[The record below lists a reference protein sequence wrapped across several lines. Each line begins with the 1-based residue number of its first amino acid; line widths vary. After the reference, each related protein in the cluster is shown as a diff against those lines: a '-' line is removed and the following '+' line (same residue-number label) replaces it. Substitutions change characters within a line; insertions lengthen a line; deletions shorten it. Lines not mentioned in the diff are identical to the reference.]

1 MIHIDV
7 ENIHK
12 SFGGQSVL
20 NGLSFQ
26 VQAGEHIGLVGP
38 NGAGKTTLLKILTG
52 ELLPDKIQFD
62 YHVSLPKNLR
72 VGLVSQLPEYER
84 GTLVID
90 VLRRAYDAFAGADAY
105 LDSLE
110 VDIRRMAGG
119 LMLTQLL
126 NSDMNTLSGGEKTRV
141 NLARLLLEQPD
152 LLLLDEP
159 TNHLDLR
166 ACEWLEE
173 HLSGFRGTVL
183 AVSHDR
189 WFLDR
194 FARRTIEIDGGV
206 AESYPGNYS
215 FYSQER
221 ENRRLEK
228 QRIYEKE
235 RDAYAK
241 LSAAA
246 LQMREWAGKNA
257 KLHRRAENME
267 KRAAR
272 ILTTQ
277 RPKTKRIMRS
287 EFSALD
293 FRADDIF
300 RIQKLTKLYG
310 ERKILDGVSL
320 NMRNGERVALL
331 GDNGAGKSTLIKI
344 VAGELI
350 ADGGTVWQGPAVKWG
365 YLPQE
370 VIFDH
375 PERGLVDTLLYEIKG
390 ITPASARDRLAAFQF
405 TGEKVFDPVSALSGG
420 ERSRLRLC
428 ILMSR
433 GVNLLML
440 DEPTNHLDIDARA
453 WVENAL
459 GDFDQAILFV
469 SHDRYFIEQFATR
482 IWWLENG
489 EIWDYEGNY
498 PNFREALRARERGA
512 NPEKSEK
519 IDKPKPKSSASPLSL
534 QRKREQAAARLER
547 DIEKVETE
555 LQALEPKI
563 AENPSDFAALCELL
577 TAQEKL
583 QIERD
588 ELYAEY
594 ERLEAEEAYDE

>member
-38 NGAGKTTLLKILTG
+38 NGAGKTTLLKLLTG
-52 ELLPDKIQFD
+52 ELPPDKIRFD
-62 YHVSLPKNLR
+62 YHISLPKNLR

-84 GTLVID
+84 GTLVLD

-119 LMLTQLL
+119 LTLTHLL

-206 AESYPGNYS
+206 AESYSGNYS
-215 FYSQER
+215 FYARER

-235 RDAYAK
+235 REAYAK

-277 RPKTKRIMRS
+277 RPKIKRAMRS
-287 EFSALD
+287 EFAALEL
-293 FRADDIF
+293 RADDIF
-300 RIQKLTKLYG
+300 RLQKLRKSYG
-310 ERKILDGVSL
+310 ERKILNDVSL
-320 NMRNGERVALL
+320 NMRSGERIALL
-331 GDNGAGKSTLIKI
+331 GDNGAGKSTLIKLLT
-344 VAGELI
+344 GEMLP
-350 ADGGTVWQGPAVKWG
+350 DGGAIWQGPAVKWG

-370 VIFDH
+370 VIFER
-375 PERGLVDTLLYEIKG
+375 PERSLVDTLLYEIKG
-390 ITPASARDRLAAFQF
+390 IPPAAARDRLAAFQF
-405 TGEKVFDPVSALSGG
+405 TGEKVFDSVAALSGG

-440 DEPTNHLDIDARA
+440 DEPTNHLDVDARA

-482 IWWLENG
+482 VWWLENG

-512 NPEKSEK
+512 SPERQ
-519 IDKPKPKSSASPLSL
+519 DKPKPAKPKSSASPLAL
-534 QRKREQAAARLER
+534 QRKREQAMERLER
-547 DIEKVETE
+547 DITKIEAEMN
-555 LQALEPKI
+555 ALEPKI
-563 AENPSDFAALCELL
+563 AETASDFAALCELL
-577 TAQEKL
+577 SEQERL

-588 ELYAEY
+588 GLYAEY
-594 ERLEAEEAYDE
+594 ERLEDDADDE